1 MPMTVNFALKFAAVV
16 LAPFLFVAMIA
27 GGEEDAAEDF
37 ATGSDG
43 GTAANAAA
51 GWGAQEIVLDRRG
64 DGHFYVEAM
73 VEGTPV
79 QFLVDTGATT
89 IALTGSDAE
98 AIGIDWNLDD
108 VVPVARGAGGMV
120 HGVRVTLNDVRIGD
134 FEARGIDAAVIPE
147 GLPVSLLGQS
157 FLKQVPDL
165 AIQDDQMVLR
175 N

>member
-1 MPMTVNFALKFAAVV
+1 MTINFALKFAAAV
-16 LAPFLFVAMIA
+16 LAPFLIVAVIK
-27 GGEEDAAEDF
+27 GGDDDAAEDF
-37 ATGSDG
+37 AADSAA
-43 GTAANAAA
+43 GTATNATS
-51 GWGAQEIVLDRRG
+51 GWGGQEIVLDRRD

-108 VVPVARGAGGMV
+108 VVPVARGAGGTV

-134 FEARGIDAAVIPE
+134 FEARNIDAAVIPE

-157 FLKQVPDL
+157 FLKEVPDL